1 LIEDENK
8 KKRFFSF
15 FFKKKNKKQNPS
27 NAKNATLLYS
37 SKGGTTTPALL
48 VNLTGNA
55 GLYHNVQAGE
65 SLTQSNLSSVN
76 SISYTH
82 NIFAKITRISTIAKL
97 STRSAMLREDGVV
110 GVIYLRPRQ
119 TREPSRKG

>member
-1 LIEDENK
+1 MKI
-8 KKRFFSF
+8 KRSDFFLF
-15 FFKKKNKKQNPS
+15 FLKKNKKQNPS